1 MKAAPGWFWIPTA
14 QSMGN
19 LITYLMEPETDDNLI
34 TWNFADHILQETPA
48 TVEDAAA
55 AMLGGRDMS
64 ELTEEQREQVM
75 TRAQEMMERRQ
86 QVPMMR
92 VMTHQDLPVLR
103 VAPVGDG
110 PGNRFYR

>member
-1 MKAAPGWFWIPTA
+1 MAVRLRICIMRVEAAPGWFWIPTA

-48 TVEDAAA
+48 SVDEAAA
-55 AMLGGRDMS
+55 GMLGGIELS
-64 ELTEEQREQVM
+64 ELSEEQREQVM
-75 TRAQEMMERRQ
+75 TRAREMMERRQ

-92 VMTHQDLPVLR
+92 
-103 VAPVGDG
+103 
-110 PGNRFYR
+110 N